1 MKNTGNIISMI
12 AAISI
17 AMCAVS
23 CGDGSAASSGRSAGT
38 AGGSAK
44 ASAGATE
51 AEKADKTDAGDAEA
65 AMEAEDGVY
74 EGETGEL
81 AGDAGDVKKSAVE
94 GEGGAQTN
102 SAMPEA
108 GQLTAGEWRDNDN
121 WGFLMNL
128 VNSGTISFPS
138 YGIDPRGRVAV
149 TVKNESGEAAETL

>member
-44 ASAGATE
+44 ASAGVTE
-51 AEKADKTDAGDAEA
+51 AERADKTDAGDAEA

-108 GQLTAGEWRDNDN
+108 GQLTARQRQLGLPHESRKFGHDQLPELRHRPARKSCSYREKRVGRGGGERC
-121 WGFLMNL
+121 
-128 VNSGTISFPS
+128 
-138 YGIDPRGRVAV
+138 R
-149 TVKNESGEAAETL
+149 